1 MNYTMYH
8 LHSDYSLLDSCTN
21 YKEYIDYA
29 VSLRQKAI
37 AFTEHGKPMGWV
49 AKKKY
54 CDEKGIKYIHGVE
67 CYLTEKLL
75 WDNSEKIRDN
85 YHTILIA
92 KNFKGLLEINELIS
106 RSTDKDHTYYH
117 NRVSFDEFLQL
128 SNNII
133 TISACLAS
141 PLNKLDINNPMYE
154 KLVKRYDYLE
164 IQSHNCQEQKDFNT
178 HLAIMSNKYHK
189 PLIVG
194 TDTHSLNKY
203 KAECRKILLK
213 YKDRSYG
220 DEDKYDLTYQ
230 TYDELVNAFII
241 QDTLPKNI
249 YLQAIENTNVMADSI
264 EDFELDK
271 SLKYPILYGTREKD
285 KEMFHKTIED
295 KFKHKVENNIIYP
308 EQVEA
313 FKSAIEEEKRV
324 LNKIEMDGFM
334 LSMSELLSW
343 CHDNN
348 IPVGNARGSVGGSRV
363 AYITDIIDL
372 NPETWHTVFSR
383 FANESR
389 KEVGDIDIDV
399 ISSDRPKIFEYIIS
413 RFGTKKTA
421 RVPSF
426 GTMVDNGTIDGICN
440 ALDKYWHEENGKGE
454 SPYSLSQAK
463 KIKAKFAEIITPYRK
478 INEEINKI
486 KDDISLSDKL
496 EELTIKRN
504 KLQEKLD
511 RLRNIEYPKV
521 FYYFD
526 GLINTKMSQSVH
538 PAGMVISPIT
548 LTDNYGVFHK
558 DDDLCLMIDMEEVH
572 EIGLVKYDF
581 LILKTVGIINDTYKM
596 INKPYPKSHEIN
608 WYDEKVWEDMIRN
621 PTGIFQMEGEY
632 AHSLL
637 RQYKPHSIFDMSL
650 VTAAIRPSG
659 ASYRD
664 TLMKKIPNKNPSE
677 IIDNLLK
684 DNLGYLVYQEDV
696 IAFLQQICGLNGSDA
711 DNIRRAIGRKDKDR
725 LQKALPQILE
735 GYCNKS
741 NKSRAIA
748 EEEANMF
755 LKIIEDASS
764 YMFGYNHSIA
774 YCLIGYMCAY
784 LRYYHPYEFITS
796 YLNNAANEDDIADGT
811 TLANEY
817 KVTITPP
824 KFGISKDVYALN
836 KENKIIAKGISSVK
850 FLNAKAG
857 IDLFELSKSN
867 LNSFTDVLYGITKT
881 SCLNSRQLSILI
893 NVDYFSSFGNVRE
906 LSKISEVFDNL
917 KNGEIQTIKQEKLES
932 LWYKDIIKKYA
943 TNLNDKGKE
952 LKTWRI
958 LDAKSILYEC
968 EEQIKSLNISDIS
981 LKVKMQNQKEYLG
994 YIDLTT
1000 GKEEDRRKLIVMD
1013 VIPLKNKETG
1023 ISWAYA
1029 IITRSIGSGK
1039 SSRLTLRAKIYD
1051 QDPIKEMNVIYAKS
1065 VEKNNKG
1072 YWYLIDYSLI
1082 E

>member
-1 MNYTMYH
+1 M
-8 LHSDYSLLDSCTN
+8 
-21 YKEYIDYA
+21 
-29 VSLRQKAI
+29 
-37 AFTEHGKPMGWV
+37 
-49 AKKKY
+49 
-54 CDEKGIKYIHGVE
+54 
-67 CYLTEKLL
+67 
-75 WDNSEKIRDN
+75 
-85 YHTILIA
+85 
-92 KNFKGLLEINELIS
+92 
-106 RSTDKDHTYYH
+106 
-117 NRVSFDEFLQL
+117 
-128 SNNII
+128 
-133 TISACLAS
+133 
-141 PLNKLDINNPMYE
+141 
-154 KLVKRYDYLE
+154 
-164 IQSHNCQEQKDFNT
+164 
-178 HLAIMSNKYHK
+178 
-189 PLIVG
+189 
-194 TDTHSLNKY
+194 
-203 KAECRKILLK
+203 
-213 YKDRSYG
+213 
-220 DEDKYDLTYQ
+220 
-230 TYDELVNAFII
+230 
-241 QDTLPKNI
+241 
-249 YLQAIENTNVMADSI
+249 
-264 EDFELDK
+264 
-271 SLKYPILYGTREKD
+271 
-285 KEMFHKTIED
+285 
-295 KFKHKVENNIIYP
+295 
-308 EQVEA
+308 
-313 FKSAIEEEKRV
+313 
-324 LNKIEMDGFM
+324 
-334 LSMSELLSW
+334 
-343 CHDNN
+343 
-348 IPVGNARGSVGGSRV
+348 
-363 AYITDIIDL
+363 
-372 NPETWHTVFSR
+372 
-383 FANESR
+383 
-389 KEVGDIDIDV
+389 
-399 ISSDRPKIFEYIIS
+399 
-413 RFGTKKTA
+413 
-421 RVPSF
+421 
-426 GTMVDNGTIDGICN
+426 
-440 ALDKYWHEENGKGE
+440 
-454 SPYSLSQAK
+454 
-463 KIKAKFAEIITPYRK
+463 
-478 INEEINKI
+478 
-486 KDDISLSDKL
+486 
-496 EELTIKRN
+496 
-504 KLQEKLD
+504 
-511 RLRNIEYPKV
+511 RNIEYPKV

-637 RQYKPHSIFDMSL
+637 RQYKPRSIFDMSL

-850 FLNAKAG
+850 FLNTKAG

-932 LWYKDIIKKYA
+932 LWCKDIIKKYA

-1013 VIPLKNKETG
+1013 VILLKNKETG
-1023 ISWAYA
+1023 IPWAYA